1 MHVATMIDSANR
13 ADFFSDL
20 RNLYRGSAASPL
32 TSTLSMSGKVTLNLR
47 SQNSV
52 ISVAHTH
59 THTHSCKGN
68 HATSGKVVVTTAF
81 ARLLSTK
88 LVAREAND
96 LQALVVVLAVD
107 LLESW

>member
-32 TSTLSMSGKVTLNLR
+32 TSILSMSGKVTLNLR

-59 THTHSCKGN
+59 THTHTRTRI
-68 HATSGKVVVTTAF
+68 HVRETMQPVVK
-81 ARLLSTK
+81 LLLPPPLPGS
-88 LVAREAND
+88 
-96 LQALVVVLAVD
+96 
-107 LLESW
+107 